1 MEIYLVIILNILI
14 LSGLVFFILKRN
26 SSENSDLKVEEKLK
40 QVIQQISIDNS
51 TKMREQNISE
61 INNTLLPF
69 KEQLQRE
76 LDILKK
82 NIDEQNSDPELD
94 NPHFYAREALGLFEV
109 FDSVFSATNE
119 RERLYTVLGGQVGN
133 SWQLQE
139 STNEIAQQG
148 RMDEVDLLTIA
159 PYYSGVDR
167 VLPAFNR
174 GGLDAVFPALDSV
187 VTDLYA
193 LIALFT

>member
-14 LSGLVFFILKRN
+14 LSGLVFFILKKN
-26 SSENSDLKVEEKLK
+26 SNENSDLKVEEKLK

-82 NIDEQNSDPELD
+82 NIDEQN
-94 NPHFYAREALGLFEV
+94 NQ
-109 FDSVFSATNE
+109 SA
-119 RERLYTVLGGQVGN
+119 
-133 SWQLQE
+133 
-139 STNEIAQQG
+139 
-148 RMDEVDLLTIA
+148 
-159 PYYSGVDR
+159 
-167 VLPAFNR
+167 
-174 GGLDAVFPALDSV
+174 
-187 VTDLYA
+187 
-193 LIALFT
+193 